1 MTKFSDIYDKFLLKI
16 DDIDIANYD
25 DATLSQF
32 MERWLY
38 ESVVAFEPYSKT
50 NLDIDKEKKCFVED
64 LSNFEQRILASYM
77 LLCWLEPYMNNADNL
92 INTLNSSDFKAYS
105 PKGMLEAV
113 KKFYYDAKKNT
124 QLLVNE
130 YTLIS
135 EDYRQWKN

>member
-25 DATLSQF
+25 DATLGQF
-32 MERWLY
+32 MERWLC

-50 NLDIDKEKKCFVED
+50 NLDIDKENKCFVED